1 MKKIFISL
9 SLLGL
14 AVGYAQNTTNST
26 IALTIDKNYFLD
38 GSFNTF
44 SKVSLGKGLNFPRT
58 DLTKFEFSTTD
69 LGGYQY
75 SRTAFDGMIVYN
87 TAKGTTG
94 SNAATQG
101 KQVSVTPGFYYFYN
115 PKGTEKTTDLSEG
128 QWVRLGAEAVAGT
141 TLGTLPRYST
151 EERDKLKGVAE
162 GTIIYNTTT
171 KKVEVYNGTSWDTV
185 SGVAT
190 TNPGGGTP
198 VSPGTGPGTGVTP
211 PPSTTT
217 YSATKTGTYRKSFTR
232 NNCGAGYIG
241 GSHEVSHQSQATAT
255 STISQED
262 ADRKALDAAVA
273 AATQWVIANGQREAN
288 SRGQCR
294 QDPNSGVANLGNGA
308 RATLQDAKGYV
319 VSLTYQEQQIQGK
332 IDNGSNKVQ
341 IRIPYT
347 GGNGGSYGSVI
358 AQTQTIARA
367 AQDGGSTEATLTI
380 PAGQLASGNGYITAE
395 VSTPS
400 LYKVKM
406 LAPGQTEKVAEFKVR
421 INGQEKTVVVNA
433 IGGIPDKNFNVMTNG
448 KLEHEFIYVPI
459 EGPDGR
465 TWLNNNLGA
474 DYANVNS
481 PHFNPTQQ
489 ATSKT
494 DYKAYGSMFQW
505 GREANGHELVDWTR
519 FIFGRVVHSNLSWSR
534 DMLSSLTT
542 YHDPCPNG
550 YHTPSKSEWE
560 QLFRAVG
567 SGNSMCKDRKL
578 NLPAAG
584 YRYYTSGSQFRYTGG
599 TGSYWSSTQS
609 LYAWELYFNS
619 SYSLMLSANRSY
631 GQPVRCLKD

>member
-1 MKKIFISL
+1 ASVGK
-9 SLLGL
+9 LLG
-14 AVGYAQNTTNST
+14 
-26 IALTIDKNYFLD
+26 
-38 GSFNTF
+38 
-44 SKVSLGKGLNFPRT
+44 FPKT
-58 DLTKFEFSTTD
+58 DLTKFKFNLDVVTD
-69 LGGYQY
+69 EVVLSG
-75 SRTAFDGMIVYN
+75 FDGVVVYN
-87 TAKGTTG
+87 MAKGTTG
-94 SNAATQG
+94 SDAATQG
-101 KQVSVTPGFYYFYN
+101 KQVSVTPGFYYFSN
-115 PKGTEKTTDLSEG
+115 PNGAETQSVANG
-128 QWVRLGAEAVAGT
+128 QWVRLGAEAVAGNT
-141 TLGTLPRYST
+141 TLGTLPKYST
-151 EERDKLKGVAE
+151 ADRDKLTGVAE

-171 KKVEVYNGTSWDTV
+171 KKVEVYNGTGWDTV

-294 QDPNSGVANLGNGA
+294 QDPNSGVANLGNGV

-319 VSLTYQEQQIQGK
+319 VSLTYQGAQVQGK

-341 IRIPYT
+341 IQIPYT
-347 GGNGGSYGSVI
+347 GGNGGSYGRVT
-358 AQTQTIARA
+358 AQTQTLARA
-367 AQDGGSTEATLTI
+367 AQDGRSTAATLTI
-380 PAGQLASGNGYITAE
+380 PAGQLANGNGYISAE
-395 VSTPS
+395 MSTPS

-433 IGGIPDKNFNVMTNG
+433 LGGIPDKKFNVMTNG
-448 KLEHEFIYVPI
+448 RLEHQFVYIPI
-459 EGPDGR
+459 TGPDGR

-494 DYKAYGSMFQW
+494 DYKAYGSLFQW
-505 GREANGHELVDWTR
+505 GREANGHELVDWTSSTS
-519 FIFGRVVHSNLSWSR
+519 GRVVHSNLSWSS
-534 DMLSSLTT
+534 DMSSSFTT

-567 SGNSMCKDRKL
+567 LGNSMWKERQL
-578 NLPAAG
+578 NLPAVG
-584 YRYYTSGSQFRYTGG
+584 YRSYTSGSQFRYTASLGY
-599 TGSYWSSTQS
+599 YWSST
-609 LYAWELYFNS
+609 AEW
-619 SYSLMLSANRSY
+619 
-631 GQPVRCLKD
+631 

>member
-1 MKKIFISL
+1 M
-9 SLLGL
+9 
-14 AVGYAQNTTNST
+14 
-26 IALTIDKNYFLD
+26 
-38 GSFNTF
+38 
-44 SKVSLGKGLNFPRT
+44 
-58 DLTKFEFSTTD
+58 
-69 LGGYQY
+69 
-75 SRTAFDGMIVYN
+75 YN

-128 QWVRLGAEAVAGT
+128 QWVRLGAESVT
-141 TLGTLPRYST
+141 STLSTLPKYST
-151 EERDKLKGVAE
+151 EERDKLKVVEE

-171 KKVEVYNGTSWDTV
+171 KQVEVYNGTGWVPV

-294 QDPNSGVANLGNGA
+294 QDPNSGVANLGNGV

-319 VSLTYQEQQIQGK
+319 VSLTYQGAQVQGK

-341 IRIPYT
+341 IQIPYT
-347 GGNGGSYGSVI
+347 GGNGGSYGRVT
-358 AQTQTIARA
+358 AQTQTLARA
-367 AQDGGSTEATLTI
+367 AQDGRSTAATLTI
-380 PAGQLASGNGYITAE
+380 PAGQLANGNGYISAE
-395 VSTPS
+395 MSTPS

-433 IGGIPDKNFNVMTNG
+433 LGGIPDKKFNVMTNG
-448 KLEHEFIYVPI
+448 RLEHQFVYIPI
-459 EGPDGR
+459 TGPDGR

-489 ATSKT
+489 ATSKA
-494 DYKAYGSMFQW
+494 DYKAYGSLFQR

-567 SGNSMCKDRKL
+567 SGNSMWKERKL

-584 YRYYTSGSQFRYTGG
+584 FRNYANGSQFSH
-599 TGSYWSSTQS
+599 TGSGGYYWSSTQS
-609 LYAWELYFNS
+609 LYAWELRFS
-619 SYSLMLSANRSY
+619 SSGSSMGKTSPSY
-631 GQPVRCLKD
+631 GYPVRCLKD